1 MSLNSAHFNY
11 FILVTYRR
19 HPCDPQVENKCN
31 NRRSLH
37 AGDLDHYL
45 LCCDTVVV

>member
-11 FILVTYRR
+11 CISLTYTRL
-19 HPCDPQVENKCN
+19 PCDSQVENKCN

-45 LCCDTVVV
+45 LHCDTVVM